1 MSTGATTP
9 TPAPTP
15 APATQSPV
23 DPLAACLAHV
33 TRLLGNPMS
42 AEALV
47 TGLPLDAAGLSPSL
61 FARAAERAGLVT
73 RPIEAGLERFPKL
86 ALPAVLLLKDR
97 SACVLVARGESEAK
111 VITAE
116 GLEKTVPVVE
126 LARQYE
132 GKAIAVSRAVRFEAG
147 TGSERILATHH
158 WFWGTLARAWPLY
171 GEVAAASVLVNVFTV
186 LSPIFFMNVYD
197 RVLPNK
203 AVETFWVLALGM
215 AVVYLFDFGLKLL
228 RGWFIDVAGRRA
240 DMALS
245 SALFEQVMARR
256 LDAGQESVGT
266 LANNVREFE
275 SLREFFTSATMTA
288 LIDLPFVLL
297 FIAVIAMIGGWPMA
311 AVPLIAIPIVAAM
324 GVALQV
330 PLRDRIRRVFKAT
343 EAKHAI
349 LIETLGSIEA
359 VKALG
364 AAAQMQRK
372 WEEVVDYVATESL
385 GTRFLSSLAVN
396 FSLWVQAMVGLA
408 TLAVGVYLVGE
419 NQLTMGA
426 LIACTIIAGRALAPL
441 STVASLL
448 TRYHQSM
455 SALAALNKIMEA
467 PRERPRDRS
476 FVHRPVLGGEIRF
489 QDVTFKYPG
498 GELDA
503 LTGVSFA
510 IKEGDRVGVIGKIG
524 SGKTTLAKL
533 LVALYQPQGGS
544 ILVDGIDIRA
554 IDPVDLR
561 RSVGYLP
568 QNIALFAGSVR
579 DNLLV
584 GAPGAND
591 AAILRAA
598 SIAGLIDIVNRH
610 PKGFDLPVGERGESL
625 SGGQR
630 QTVALARAL
639 LTDPPILVL
648 DEPTHAMDHS
658 AEERFK
664 TQLQSELAGK
674 TVIIVT
680 HRESLLSVINTLVV
694 MDGGKVVAAGPKEL
708 VLRAIAEGKVRT
720 AR

>member
-1 MSTGATTP
+1 MSAGTATP
-9 TPAPTP
+9 T
-15 APATQSPV
+15 TQSLN
-23 DPLAACLAHV
+23 DPLAACLAQV
-33 TRLLGNPMS
+33 ARLLGHPMS
-42 AEALV
+42 AQALV
-47 TGLPLDAAGLSPSL
+47 TGLPIDAAGLTPAL
-61 FARAAERAGLVT
+61 FARAAERAGLSA
-73 RPIEAGLERFPKL
+73 RSIAIALERFPKL
-86 ALPAVLLLKDR
+86 SLPAVLLLKDR
-97 SACVLVARGESEAK
+97 NACVLVARGESVATI
-111 VITAE
+111 VTAE
-116 GLEKTVPVVE
+116 GIDKNLPTAE
-126 LARQYE
+126 LAKDYE
-132 GKAIAVSRAVRFEAG
+132 GTAIAVSRAVRFEAG

-171 GEVAAASVLVNVFTV
+171 GEVAGASVLVNVFTV

-197 RVLPNK
+197 RVVPNK
-203 AVETFWVLALGM
+203 AFETFWVLALGM
-215 AVVYLFDFGLKLL
+215 AVMYLFDFGLKLL

-256 LDAGQESVGT
+256 LDAGQESVGM

-275 SLREFFTSATMTA
+275 SLREFFTSATMTT

-297 FIAVIAMIGGWPMA
+297 FIAVIAMVGGWPMA
-311 AVPLIAIPIVAAM
+311 AVPLVAIPIVVAM

-330 PLRDRIRRVFKAT
+330 PLRDRIRRVFRAS

-349 LIETLGSIEA
+349 LIETLGAIEA

-364 AAAQMQRK
+364 AASQMQRK
-372 WEEVVDYVATESL
+372 WEEVVDYVAKESL

-396 FSLWVQAMVGLA
+396 FSAWVQMMVGVGA
-408 TLAVGVYLVGE
+408 LAVGVYLVGE
-419 NQLTMGA
+419 NHLTTGG

-455 SALAALNKIMEA
+455 SALTALNKIMDA

-476 FVHRPVLGGEIRF
+476 FVHRPALGGDIRF

-498 GELDA
+498 SELDA
-503 LTGVSFA
+503 LAGVNFA
-510 IKEGDRVGVIGKIG
+510 IKEGERVGIIGRIG

-533 LVALYQPQGGS
+533 LVALYQPQRGS
-544 ILVDGIDIRA
+544 ILVDGTDIRA

-561 RSVGYLP
+561 RAVGYLP

-584 GAPGAND
+584 GAPGAGD

-610 PKGFDLPVGERGESL
+610 PKGFDMPVGERGEAL

-639 LTDPPILVL
+639 ITDPPILVL
-648 DEPTHAMDHS
+648 DEPTHAMDRS
-658 AEERFK
+658 AEERLK
-664 TQLQSELAGK
+664 TQLQTELAGK
-674 TVIIVT
+674 TILIVT
-680 HRESLLSVINTLVV
+680 HRESLLSVVNTLVV
-694 MDGGKVVAAGPKEL
+694 MDAGKVVAAGPKEL
-708 VLRAIAEGKVRT
+708 VLKAIAEGKVRT
-720 AR
+720 AG

>member
-1 MSTGATTP
+1 MASPDTDSP
-9 TPAPTP
+9 RAP
-15 APATQSPV
+15 QH
-23 DPLAACLAHV
+23 DPLAASLAQAA
-33 TRLLGNPMS
+33 RLLGRPIS
-42 AEALV
+42 VQALL
-47 TGLPLDAAGLSPSL
+47 TGLPLEADGLTPAL
-61 FARAAERAGLVT
+61 FVRAADRAGLNGRV
-73 RPIEAGLERFPKL
+73 IAIDLERFPRL
-86 ALPAVLLLKDR
+86 SLPAVLLLR
-97 SACVLVARGESEAK
+97 NRNACVLVARGETEARI
-111 VITAE
+111 VTAD
-116 GLEKTVPVVE
+116 GVEKTVPVAE
-126 LARQYE
+126 LAADYA
-132 GKAIAVSRAVRFEAG
+132 GTAIAVSRAVRYESG
-147 TGSERILATHH
+147 SGSERILATHH

-171 GEVAAASVLVNVFTV
+171 GEVAAASVLVNIFTI

-203 AVETFWVLALGM
+203 AVETFWVLAIGM
-215 AVVYLFDFGLKLL
+215 ALIYLFDLGLKLL

-256 LDAGQESVGT
+256 LDAGGESVGI

-275 SLREFFTSATMTA
+275 SLREFFTSATMTS

-297 FIAVIAMIGGWPMA
+297 FIAAIALVGGWQMA
-311 AVPLIAIPIVAAM
+311 AVPLAAIPIVIAM

-372 WEEVVDYVATESL
+372 WEEVVDYVAKESL
-385 GTRFLSSLAVN
+385 GTRFLSSFAVN
-396 FSLWVQAMVGLA
+396 FSAWVQAMVGVA
-408 TLAVGVYLVGE
+408 TLAVGVYLVAD
-419 NQLTMGA
+419 NQLSTGA

-441 STVASLL
+441 ATVASLL

-455 SALAALNKIMEA
+455 SALAALNRIMDA
-467 PRERPRDRS
+467 PRERPRDQS
-476 FVHRPVLGGEIRF
+476 FVHRPGLGGNIRF
-489 QDVTFKYPG
+489 QNVAFKYPG
-498 GELDA
+498 SELEA
-503 LTGVSFA
+503 LAGVSFA
-510 IKEGDRVGVIGKIG
+510 IREGDRVGIIGRIG

-533 LVALYQPQGGS
+533 LVALYHAQDGS
-544 ILVDGIDIRA
+544 ILVDGTDIRS

-561 RSVGYLP
+561 RAVGYLP

-579 DNLLV
+579 ENLLV
-584 GAPGAND
+584 GAPGADD

-598 SIAGLIDIVNRH
+598 SLAGLTEIVNRH
-610 PKGFDLPVGERGESL
+610 PKGFDMPVGERGEAL

-639 LTDPPILVL
+639 ITDPPILVL

-658 AEERFK
+658 AEERLK
-664 TQLQSELAGK
+664 AQMQTELTGK
-674 TVIIVT
+674 TIIIVT
-680 HRESLLSVINTLVV
+680 HRESLLSVINTLIV
-694 MDGGKVVAAGPKEL
+694 MDNGRVVAAGPKDQ
-708 VLRAIAEGKVRT
+708 VLKAIAEGKVRT
-720 AR
+720 SR

>member
-1 MSTGATTP
+1 MSAGA
-9 TPAPTP
+9 A
-15 APATQSPV
+15 ATAAESLT
-23 DPLAACLAHV
+23 DPLAACLAQAA
-33 TRLLGNPMS
+33 RLLGQPMS
-42 AEALV
+42 AEALI
-47 TGLPLDAAGLSPSL
+47 TGLPVDAAGLTPAL
-61 FARAAERAGLVT
+61 FARAAKRAGLSA
-73 RPIEAGLERFPKL
+73 RSIEIDLARFPKL
-86 ALPAVLLLKDR
+86 SLPAVLLLKQR
-97 SACVLVARGESEAK
+97 NACVLVARGEGEATI
-111 VITAE
+111 VTAE
-116 GLEKTVPVVE
+116 GLEKTLPIAE
-126 LARQYE
+126 LAQDYE
-132 GKAIAVSRAVRFEAG
+132 GTAIAVSRAVRFEAG

-171 GEVAAASVLVNVFTV
+171 GEVAGASVLVNIFTV

-197 RVLPNK
+197 RVVPNK
-203 AVETFWVLALGM
+203 AFETFWVLALGM
-215 AVVYLFDFGLKLL
+215 ATMYLFDFGLKLL

-256 LDAGQESVGT
+256 LDAGHEPVGM

-275 SLREFFTSATMTA
+275 SLREFFTSATMTS

-297 FIAVIAMIGGWPMA
+297 FISVIALVGGWSMA
-311 AVPLIAIPIVAAM
+311 AVPLIAIPIVLAM
-324 GVALQV
+324 GLALQV
-330 PLRDRIRRVFKAT
+330 PLRDRIRRVFRAT

-364 AAAQMQRK
+364 ASSQMQRK
-372 WEEVVDYVATESL
+372 WEDVVDYVARESL

-396 FSLWVQAMVGLA
+396 FSAWVQMMVGVG

-419 NQLTMGA
+419 NHLTTGG

-441 STVASLL
+441 ATVASLL

-455 SALAALNKIMEA
+455 SALAALNKIMDA
-467 PRERPRDRS
+467 PRERPHDRS
-476 FVHRPVLGGEIRF
+476 FVHRPALGGDIRF
-489 QDVTFKYPG
+489 QDVAFRYPG
-498 GELDA
+498 SELDA
-503 LTGVSFA
+503 LAGVSFA
-510 IKEGDRVGVIGKIG
+510 IKEGDRVGIIGRIG

-561 RSVGYLP
+561 RAVGYLP
-568 QNIALFAGSVR
+568 QNISLFAGSVR

-584 GAPGAND
+584 GAPGADD

-610 PKGFDLPVGERGESL
+610 PKGFDMPVGERGEAL

-639 LTDPPILVL
+639 ITDPPILVL
-648 DEPTHAMDHS
+648 DEPTHAMDHT
-658 AEERFK
+658 AEERLK
-664 TQLQSELAGK
+664 TQMQNELAGK
-674 TVIIVT
+674 TIIIVT
-680 HRESLLSVINTLVV
+680 HRESLLSVVNTLVV
-694 MDGGKVVAAGPKEL
+694 MDSGKVVAVGPKEL
-708 VLRAIAEGKVRT
+708 VLKALAEGKVRT

>member
-1 MSTGATTP
+1 MSAATS
-9 TPAPTP
+9 
-15 APATQSPV
+15 APAAEALT
-23 DPLAACLAHV
+23 DPLAACLAQV
-33 TRLLGNPMS
+33 ARLLGQPMS
-42 AEALV
+42 AQALV
-47 TGLPLDAAGLSPSL
+47 TGLPVDAAGLTPAL
-61 FARAAERAGLVT
+61 FARAAERAGLSA
-73 RPIEAGLERFPKL
+73 RSIEIDLERFPKL
-86 ALPAVLLLKDR
+86 SLPAVLLLKQR
-97 SACVLVARGESEAK
+97 NACVLVARSEGEAQI
-111 VITAE
+111 VTAE
-116 GLEKTVPVVE
+116 GLEKTLPLAQ
-126 LARQYE
+126 LARDYE

-171 GEVAAASVLVNVFTV
+171 GEVAGASVLVNIFTV
-186 LSPIFFMNVYD
+186 LSPLFFMNVYD
-197 RVLPNK
+197 RVVPNK
-203 AVETFWVLALGM
+203 AFETFWVLALGM
-215 AVVYLFDFGLKLL
+215 AVMYLFDFGLKLL

-256 LDAGQESVGT
+256 LDAGQESVGM

-275 SLREFFTSATMTA
+275 SLREFFTSATMTS

-297 FIAVIAMIGGWPMA
+297 FIGVIAMVGGWSMA
-311 AVPLIAIPIVAAM
+311 AVPLVAIPIVLAM

-330 PLRDRIRRVFKAT
+330 PLRDRIRRVFRAT

-349 LIETLGSIEA
+349 LIETLGAIEA

-364 AAAQMQRK
+364 ASSQMQRK
-372 WEEVVDYVATESL
+372 WEEVVDYVARESL

-396 FSLWVQAMVGLA
+396 FSAWVQMMVGVG

-419 NQLTMGA
+419 NQLTTGG

-441 STVASLL
+441 ATVASLL

-455 SALAALNKIMEA
+455 SALAALNKIMDA
-467 PRERPRDRS
+467 PRERPRNRS
-476 FVHRPVLGGEIRF
+476 FVHRPALGGDIRF
-489 QDVTFKYPG
+489 QDVAFKYPG
-498 GELDA
+498 SELDA
-503 LTGVSFA
+503 LAGVSFA
-510 IKEGDRVGVIGKIG
+510 IKEGDRVGIIGRIG

-544 ILVDGIDIRA
+544 ILVDGTDIRA

-561 RSVGYLP
+561 RAVGYLP

-584 GAPGAND
+584 GAPGADD

-610 PKGFDLPVGERGESL
+610 PKGFDMPVGERGEAL

-639 LTDPPILVL
+639 ITDPPILVL

-658 AEERFK
+658 AEERLK
-664 TQLQSELAGK
+664 TQMQNELAGK
-674 TVIIVT
+674 TILIIT

-694 MDGGKVVAAGPKEL
+694 MDSGRVVAVGPKDL
-708 VLRAIAEGKVRT
+708 VLKAIAEGKVRT

>member
-1 MSTGATTP
+1 MSSS
-9 TPAPTP
+9 APSSI
-15 APATQSPV
+15 AHSQA
-23 DPLAACLAHV
+23 DPLAECLAHV
-33 TRLLGNPMS
+33 SRLLGNPMS
-42 AEALV
+42 VEALL
-47 TGLPLDAAGLSPSL
+47 TGLPVEVIGLSPAL
-61 FARAAERAGLVT
+61 FARAAERAGLMT
-73 RPIEAGLERFPKL
+73 RTVESGLAQFPKL
-86 ALPAVLLLKDR
+86 ALPAVLLLKGR
-97 SACVLVARGESEAK
+97 NACVLVAHGQDTADI
-111 VITAE
+111 VTAE
-116 GLEKTVPVVE
+116 GLEKTISVAE
-126 LARQYE
+126 LTREYE
-132 GKAIAVSRAVRFEAG
+132 GKAIAVTKAVRFQADTG
-147 TGSERILATHH
+147 TERILATHH

-171 GEVAAASVLVNVFTV
+171 GEVAAASVLVNIFAI

-215 AVVYLFDFGLKLL
+215 SIVYLFDFGLKLL

-297 FIAVIAMIGGWPMA
+297 FIAAIAMVGGWPMTV
-311 AVPLIAIPIVAAM
+311 VPLIAIPIVVAM
-324 GVALQV
+324 GIALQV

-343 EAKHAI
+343 EAKHAM

-364 AAAQMQRK
+364 AAAQIQRK
-372 WEEVVDYVATESL
+372 WEEVVDYVALESL
-385 GTRFLSSLAVN
+385 GTRFLSSFAVN
-396 FSLWVQAMVGLA
+396 FSMWVQGMVGLA

-455 SALAALNKIMEA
+455 SALAALNRIMDSA
-467 PRERPRDRS
+467 RERPRERS
-476 FVHRPVLGGEIRF
+476 FVHRPKLGGNIRF
-489 QDVTFKYPG
+489 QDVSFKYPG
-498 GELDA
+498 AELAA
-503 LTGVSFA
+503 LTGATFS
-510 IKEGDRVGVIGKIG
+510 IKEGDRVGIIGKIG

-533 LVALYQPQGGS
+533 LLALYQAEAGS

-568 QNIALFAGSVR
+568 QNIVLFAGSVR

-584 GAPGAND
+584 GAPGVSD
-591 AAILRAA
+591 AAIVRAA
-598 SIAGLIDIVNRH
+598 SIAGLTEMVNRH
-610 PKGFDLPVGERGESL
+610 PKGFDMPVGERGEAL

-639 LTDPPILVL
+639 VTDPPILVL

-664 TQLQSELAGK
+664 AQLESELAGR

-680 HRESLLSVINTLVV
+680 HRESLLSIINTLVV

-708 VLRAIAEGKVRT
+708 VLRALAEGKVRT
-720 AR
+720 AK

>member
-1 MSTGATTP
+1 MNAS
-9 TPAPTP
+9 TP
-15 APATQSPV
+15 APAAEIIT
-23 DPLAACLAHV
+23 DPLAACLAQL
-33 TRLLGNPMS
+33 TRLLGQPMS
-42 AEALV
+42 AQALL
-47 TGLPLDAAGLSPSL
+47 TGLPVDAVGLSPAL
-61 FARAAERAGLVT
+61 FARAAERAGFSA
-73 RPIEAGLERFPKL
+73 RSIAIELERFPKL
-86 ALPAVLLLKDR
+86 SLPAVLLLKER
-97 SACVLVARGESEAK
+97 NACVLVARGEGTAQI
-111 VITAE
+111 VTAE
-116 GLEKTVPVVE
+116 GIEKDVPLAE
-126 LARQYE
+126 LARDYQ
-132 GKAIAVSRAVRFEAG
+132 GTAIAVSRAVRFEAG

-171 GEVAAASVLVNVFTV
+171 GEVAGASVLVNIFTV
-186 LSPIFFMNVYD
+186 LSPLFFMNVYD

-203 AVETFWVLALGM
+203 AFETFWVLAVGM
-215 AVVYLFDFGLKLL
+215 AVMYLFDFGLKLL

-256 LDAGQESVGT
+256 LDAGSESVGM

-275 SLREFFTSATMTA
+275 SLREFFTSATMTS

-297 FIAVIAMIGGWPMA
+297 FIGVIALVGGWAMA
-311 AVPLIAIPIVAAM
+311 AVPLVAIPVVLAM
-324 GVALQV
+324 GVSLQV
-330 PLRDRIRRVFKAT
+330 PLRDRIRRVFRAS

-364 AAAQMQRK
+364 ASSQMQRK
-372 WEEVVDYVATESL
+372 WEEVVDYVAKESL

-396 FSLWVQAMVGLA
+396 FSMWVQMMVGVA

-419 NQLTMGA
+419 NQLTTGG

-455 SALAALNKIMEA
+455 SALSALNKIMDA

-476 FVHRPVLGGEIRF
+476 FVHRPALGGDIRF
-489 QDVTFKYPG
+489 QDVSFKYPG

-503 LTGVSFA
+503 LAGVSFA
-510 IKEGDRVGVIGKIG
+510 IKEGDRVGIIGRIG

-533 LVALYQPQGGS
+533 LIALYQPQSGS
-544 ILVDGIDIRA
+544 ILVDGTDIRA

-561 RSVGYLP
+561 RAVGYLP

-584 GAPGAND
+584 GAPGADD

-610 PKGFDLPVGERGESL
+610 PRGFDMPVGERGEAL

-639 LTDPPILVL
+639 ITDPPILVL

-658 AEERFK
+658 AEERLK
-664 TQLQSELAGK
+664 TQMQNELAGK
-674 TVIIVT
+674 TIIVVT

-694 MDGGKVVAAGPKEL
+694 MDGGKVVAVGPKDL
-708 VLRAIAEGKVRT
+708 VLKAIAEGKVRM

>member
-1 MSTGATTP
+1 MSAGTATP
-9 TPAPTP
+9 T
-15 APATQSPV
+15 TQSLN
-23 DPLAACLAHV
+23 DPLAACLAQV
-33 TRLLGNPMS
+33 ARLLGHPMS
-42 AEALV
+42 AQALV
-47 TGLPLDAAGLSPSL
+47 TGLPIDAAGLTPAL
-61 FARAAERAGLVT
+61 FARAAERAGLSA
-73 RPIEAGLERFPKL
+73 RSIAIALERFPKL
-86 ALPAVLLLKDR
+86 SLPAVLLLKDR
-97 SACVLVARGESEAK
+97 NACVLVARGESIATI
-111 VITAE
+111 VTAE
-116 GLEKTVPVVE
+116 GIDKTLPTAE
-126 LARQYE
+126 LAKDYE
-132 GKAIAVSRAVRFEAG
+132 GTAIAVSRAVRFEAG

-171 GEVAAASVLVNVFTV
+171 GEVAAASVLVNIFTV

-197 RVLPNK
+197 RVVPNQ
-203 AVETFWVLALGM
+203 AFETFWVLALGM
-215 AVVYLFDFGLKLL
+215 AAMYLFDFGLKLL

-256 LDAGQESVGT
+256 LDAGHESVGM

-275 SLREFFTSATMTA
+275 SLREFFTSATMTT

-297 FIAVIAMIGGWPMA
+297 FIAVIAMVGGWSMA
-311 AVPLIAIPIVAAM
+311 AVPLVAIPIVVAM

-330 PLRDRIRRVFKAT
+330 PLRDRIRRVFRAS

-349 LIETLGSIEA
+349 LIETLGAIEA

-364 AAAQMQRK
+364 AASQMQRK
-372 WEEVVDYVATESL
+372 WEEVVDYVAKESL

-396 FSLWVQAMVGLA
+396 FSVWVQAMVGVA
-408 TLAVGVYLVGE
+408 ALAVGVYLVGE
-419 NQLTMGA
+419 NHLTTGG

-455 SALAALNKIMEA
+455 SALAALNQIMDA

-476 FVHRPVLGGEIRF
+476 FVHRPALGGDIRF
-489 QDVTFKYPG
+489 QDVAFKYPG
-498 GELDA
+498 SELEA
-503 LTGVSFA
+503 LAGVSFA
-510 IKEGDRVGVIGKIG
+510 IKEGDRVGIIGRIG

-533 LVALYQPQGGS
+533 LVALYQPQAGS
-544 ILVDGIDIRA
+544 ILVDGTDIRA

-561 RSVGYLP
+561 RAVGYLP

-584 GAPGAND
+584 GSPGADD

-610 PKGFDLPVGERGESL
+610 PKGFDMPVGERGEAL

-639 LTDPPILVL
+639 ITDPPILVL
-648 DEPTHAMDHS
+648 DEPTHAMDRS
-658 AEERFK
+658 AEERLK
-664 TQLQSELAGK
+664 TQLQTELSGK
-674 TVIIVT
+674 TILIVT
-680 HRESLLSVINTLVV
+680 HRESLLSVVNTLVV
-694 MDGGKVVAAGPKEL
+694 MDAGKVVAAGPKEL
-708 VLRAIAEGKVRT
+708 VLKAIAEGKVRM

>member
-1 MSTGATTP
+1 MSA
-9 TPAPTP
+9 ATP
-15 APATQSPV
+15 APAAEALT
-23 DPLAACLAHV
+23 DPLAACLAQV
-33 TRLLGNPMS
+33 ARLLGQPMS
-42 AEALV
+42 AQALV
-47 TGLPLDAAGLSPSL
+47 TGLPVDAAGLTPAL
-61 FARAAERAGLVT
+61 FARAAERAGLSA
-73 RPIEAGLERFPKL
+73 RSIEIDLERFPKL
-86 ALPAVLLLKDR
+86 SLPAVLLLKQR
-97 SACVLVARGESEAK
+97 NACVLVARSEGEAQI
-111 VITAE
+111 VTAE
-116 GLEKTVPVVE
+116 GLEKTLPLAQ
-126 LARQYE
+126 LARDYE

-171 GEVAAASVLVNVFTV
+171 GEVAGASVLVNIFTV
-186 LSPIFFMNVYD
+186 LSPLFFMNVYD
-197 RVLPNK
+197 RVVPNK
-203 AVETFWVLALGM
+203 AFETFWVLALGM
-215 AVVYLFDFGLKLL
+215 AVMYLFDFGLKLL

-256 LDAGQESVGT
+256 LDAGQESVGM

-275 SLREFFTSATMTA
+275 SLREFFTSATMTS

-297 FIAVIAMIGGWPMA
+297 FIGVIAMVGGWSMA
-311 AVPLIAIPIVAAM
+311 AVPLVAIPIVLAM

-330 PLRDRIRRVFKAT
+330 PLRDRIRRVFRAT

-349 LIETLGSIEA
+349 LIETLGAIEA

-364 AAAQMQRK
+364 ASSQMQRK
-372 WEEVVDYVATESL
+372 WEEVVDYVARESL

-396 FSLWVQAMVGLA
+396 FSAWVQMMVGVG

-419 NQLTMGA
+419 NQLTTGG

-441 STVASLL
+441 ATVASLL

-455 SALAALNKIMEA
+455 SALAALNKIMDA
-467 PRERPRDRS
+467 PRERPRNRS
-476 FVHRPVLGGEIRF
+476 FVHRPALGGDIRF
-489 QDVTFKYPG
+489 QDVAFKYPG
-498 GELDA
+498 SELDA
-503 LTGVSFA
+503 LAGVSFA
-510 IKEGDRVGVIGKIG
+510 IKEGDRVGIIGRIG

-544 ILVDGIDIRA
+544 ILVDGTDIRA

-561 RSVGYLP
+561 RAVGYLP

-584 GAPGAND
+584 GAPGADD

-610 PKGFDLPVGERGESL
+610 PKGFDMPVGERGEAL

-639 LTDPPILVL
+639 ITDPPILVL

-658 AEERFK
+658 AEERLK
-664 TQLQSELAGK
+664 TQMQNELAGK
-674 TVIIVT
+674 TILIIT

-694 MDGGKVVAAGPKEL
+694 MDSGRVVAVGPKDL
-708 VLRAIAEGKVRT
+708 VLKAIAEGKVRT

>member
-1 MSTGATTP
+1 MSA
-9 TPAPTP
+9 ATP
-15 APATQSPV
+15 APAAEALS
-23 DPLAACLAHV
+23 DPLAACLAQV
-33 TRLLGNPMS
+33 TRLLGHPMS
-42 AEALV
+42 AQALV
-47 TGLPLDAAGLSPSL
+47 TGLPVDAAGLSPAL
-61 FARAAERAGLVT
+61 FVRAAERAGFSA
-73 RPIEAGLERFPKL
+73 RNIEIGLDRFPKL
-86 ALPAVLLLKDR
+86 SLPAVLLLKER
-97 SACVLVARGESEAK
+97 NACVLLARGETD
-111 VITAE
+111 VRIVTAE
-116 GLEKTVPVVE
+116 GIEKALPLAELE
-126 LARQYE
+126 RDYE
-132 GKAIAVSRAVRFEAG
+132 GTAIAVSRAVRFEAG

-171 GEVAAASVLVNVFTV
+171 GEVAAASVLVNIFTV

-197 RVLPNK
+197 RVVPNK
-203 AVETFWVLALGM
+203 AFETFWVLAIGM
-215 AVVYLFDFGLKLL
+215 VMMYLFDFGLKLL

-256 LDAGQESVGT
+256 LDAGQESVGM

-275 SLREFFTSATMTA
+275 SLREFFTSATMTT

-297 FIAVIAMIGGWPMA
+297 FIGVIAMVGGWAMA
-311 AVPLIAIPIVAAM
+311 AVPLLAIPIVVAM

-330 PLRDRIRRVFKAT
+330 PLRDRIRRVFRAT

-364 AAAQMQRK
+364 ASSQMQRK
-372 WEEVVDYVATESL
+372 WEEVVDYVARESL

-396 FSLWVQAMVGLA
+396 FSAWVQMMVGVA
-408 TLAVGVYLVGE
+408 TLAVGVYLVGD
-419 NQLTMGA
+419 NQLTTGG

-441 STVASLL
+441 STVAALL

-455 SALAALNKIMEA
+455 SALAALNKIMDA
-467 PRERPRDRS
+467 PRERPRERS
-476 FVHRPVLGGEIRF
+476 FVHRPALGGDIRF
-489 QDVTFKYPG
+489 QDVVFKYPG
-498 GELDA
+498 SELDA
-503 LTGVSFA
+503 LAGVSFA
-510 IKEGDRVGVIGKIG
+510 IKEGDRVGIIGRIG

-533 LVALYQPQGGS
+533 LVALYQPQAGS
-544 ILVDGIDIRA
+544 ILVDGTDIRA

-561 RSVGYLP
+561 RAVGYLP

-579 DNLLV
+579 DNLLI
-584 GAPGAND
+584 GAPGADD

-610 PKGFDLPVGERGESL
+610 PKGFDMPVGERGEAL

-639 LTDPPILVL
+639 ITDPPILVL

-658 AEERFK
+658 AEERLK
-664 TQLQSELAGK
+664 TQMQSELAGK
-674 TVIIVT
+674 TILIVT

-694 MDGGKVVAAGPKEL
+694 MDRGKVVAVGPKDL
-708 VLRAIAEGKVRT
+708 VLKAMAEGKVRT
-720 AR
+720 AG

>member
-1 MSTGATTP
+1 MIAEPSAAATESLTD
-9 TPAPTP
+9 
-15 APATQSPV
+15 S
-23 DPLAACLAHV
+23 LAACLAQV
-33 TRLLGNPMS
+33 ARLLGQPMS
-42 AEALV
+42 AQALV
-47 TGLPLDAAGLSPSL
+47 TGLPVDAAGLTPAL
-61 FARAAERAGLVT
+61 FARAAERAGLNAHTIVM
-73 RPIEAGLERFPKL
+73 ALDRFPKL
-86 ALPAVLLLKDR
+86 SLPAVLLLKER
-97 SACVLVARGESEAK
+97 NACVLVARGESEAK
-111 VITAE
+111 IVTAE
-116 GLEKTVPVVE
+116 GMEKTVPMAE
-126 LARQYE
+126 LARDYV
-132 GKAIAVSRAVRFEAG
+132 GTAIAVSRAVRFEAG
-147 TGSERILATHH
+147 TGSERILASHH

-171 GEVAAASVLVNVFTV
+171 GEVAGASVLVNIFTV

-197 RVLPNK
+197 RVVPNK
-203 AVETFWVLALGM
+203 AFETFWVLALGM
-215 AVVYLFDFGLKLL
+215 VIMYLFDFGLKLL

-256 LDAGQESVGT
+256 LDAGHESVGM

-275 SLREFFTSATMTA
+275 SLREFFTSATMTT

-297 FIAVIAMIGGWPMA
+297 FIAVIALVGGWAMA
-311 AVPLIAIPIVAAM
+311 AVPLLAIPIVLAM
-324 GVALQV
+324 GIALQV
-330 PLRDRIRRVFKAT
+330 PLRDRIRRVFRAT

-359 VKALG
+359 VKSLG
-364 AAAQMQRK
+364 AASQMQRK
-372 WEEVVDYVATESL
+372 WEEVVDYVARESL

-396 FSLWVQAMVGLA
+396 FSAWVQMMVGVA

-419 NQLTMGA
+419 NHLTTGG

-455 SALAALNKIMEA
+455 SALAALNKIMDA
-467 PRERPRDRS
+467 PRERPRERS
-476 FVHRPVLGGEIRF
+476 FVHRPALGGDIRF
-489 QDVTFKYPG
+489 QDVAFRYPG
-498 GELDA
+498 SELDA
-503 LTGVSFA
+503 LAGVSFA
-510 IKEGDRVGVIGKIG
+510 IKEGDRVGIIGRIG

-533 LVALYQPQGGS
+533 LVALYQPQAGS
-544 ILVDGIDIRA
+544 ILVDGTDIRA

-561 RSVGYLP
+561 GAVGYLP

-584 GAPGAND
+584 GAPGADD

-610 PKGFDLPVGERGESL
+610 PKGFDMPVGERGEAL

-639 LTDPPILVL
+639 ITDPPILVL

-658 AEERFK
+658 SEERLK
-664 TQLQSELAGK
+664 AQMQSELAGK
-674 TVIIVT
+674 TIVIVT
-680 HRESLLSVINTLVV
+680 HRESLLSVVNTLVV
-694 MDGGKVVAAGPKEL
+694 MDSGKVVAVGPKDL
-708 VLRAIAEGKVRT
+708 VLKAIAEGKVRT

>member
-1 MSTGATTP
+1 MNTD
-9 TPAPTP
+9 TP
-15 APATQSPV
+15 APAAESLA
-23 DPLAACLAHV
+23 DPLAACLAQV
-33 TRLLGNPMS
+33 SRLLGVPMS
-42 AEALV
+42 AQALIA
-47 TGLPLDAAGLSPSL
+47 GLPVAASGLTPAL
-61 FARAAERAGLVT
+61 FARAAERAGLSA
-73 RPIEAGLERFPKL
+73 RSIEIELARFPKL
-86 ALPAVLLLKDR
+86 SLPAVLLLKER
-97 SACVLVARGESEAK
+97 NACVLVARGETIATI
-111 VITAE
+111 VTAE
-116 GLEKTVPVVE
+116 GMEKTVVLAE
-126 LARQYE
+126 LARDYE
-132 GKAIAVSRAVRFEAG
+132 GTAIAVSRAVRFEAG
-147 TGSERILATHH
+147 TGSERILASHH

-171 GEVAAASVLVNVFTV
+171 GEVAAASVLVNIFTV
-186 LSPIFFMNVYD
+186 LSPLFFMNVYD
-197 RVLPNK
+197 RVVPNR
-203 AVETFWVLALGM
+203 AFETFWVLALGM
-215 AVVYLFDFGLKLL
+215 AVMYLFDFGLKLL

-256 LDAGQESVGT
+256 LDAGHESVGI

-275 SLREFFTSATMTA
+275 SLREFFTSATMTT

-297 FIAVIAMIGGWPMA
+297 FIVVIAMVGGWAMA
-311 AVPLIAIPIVAAM
+311 AVPLLAIPVVVAM

-330 PLRDRIRRVFKAT
+330 PLRDRIRRVFRAS

-364 AAAQMQRK
+364 ASSQMQRK
-372 WEEVVDYVATESL
+372 WEEVVDYVAKESL

-396 FSLWVQAMVGLA
+396 FSAWVQAMVGVGA
-408 TLAVGVYLVGE
+408 LAVGVYLVGE
-419 NQLTMGA
+419 NHLTTGG

-441 STVASLL
+441 STIASLL

-455 SALAALNKIMEA
+455 SALAALNKIMDA

-476 FVHRPVLGGEIRF
+476 FVHRPTLGGDIRF
-489 QDVTFKYPG
+489 QDVAFKYPG
-498 GELDA
+498 SELDA
-503 LTGVSFA
+503 LAGVSFA
-510 IKEGDRVGVIGKIG
+510 IKEGDRVGIIGRIG

-544 ILVDGIDIRA
+544 ILVDGTDIRA
-554 IDPVDLR
+554 IDPSDLR
-561 RSVGYLP
+561 RAVGYLP

-584 GAPGAND
+584 GAPGADD

-610 PKGFDLPVGERGESL
+610 PKGFDMPVGERGEAL

-639 LTDPPILVL
+639 ITDPPILVF

-658 AEERFK
+658 SEERLK
-664 TQLQSELAGK
+664 LQMQTELAGK
-674 TVIIVT
+674 TIIIVT

-694 MDGGKVVAAGPKEL
+694 MDAGRVVAVGPKDL
-708 VLRAIAEGKVRT
+708 VLKAIAEGKVRM

>member
-1 MSTGATTP
+1 MSAATS
-9 TPAPTP
+9 
-15 APATQSPV
+15 APAAEALT
-23 DPLAACLAHV
+23 DPLAACLAQV
-33 TRLLGNPMS
+33 ARLLGQPMS
-42 AEALV
+42 AQALV
-47 TGLPLDAAGLSPSL
+47 TGLPVDAAGLTPAL
-61 FARAAERAGLVT
+61 FARAAERAGLSA
-73 RPIEAGLERFPKL
+73 RSIEIDLERFPKL
-86 ALPAVLLLKDR
+86 SLPAVLLLKQR
-97 SACVLVARGESEAK
+97 NACVLVARGEGEAQI
-111 VITAE
+111 VTAE
-116 GLEKTVPVVE
+116 GLEKTLPLAE
-126 LARQYE
+126 LARDYE

-171 GEVAAASVLVNVFTV
+171 GEVAGASVLVNIFTV
-186 LSPIFFMNVYD
+186 LSPLFFMNVYD
-197 RVLPNK
+197 RVVPNK
-203 AVETFWVLALGM
+203 AFETFWVLALGM
-215 AVVYLFDFGLKLL
+215 AVMYLFDFGLKLL

-256 LDAGQESVGT
+256 LDAGQESVGM

-275 SLREFFTSATMTA
+275 SLREFFTSATMTS

-297 FIAVIAMIGGWPMA
+297 FIGVIAMVGGWSMA
-311 AVPLIAIPIVAAM
+311 AVPLVAIPIVLAM

-330 PLRDRIRRVFKAT
+330 PLRDRIRRVFRAT

-349 LIETLGSIEA
+349 LIETLGAIEA

-364 AAAQMQRK
+364 ASSQMQRK
-372 WEEVVDYVATESL
+372 WEEVVDYVARESL

-396 FSLWVQAMVGLA
+396 FSAWVQMMVGVG

-419 NQLTMGA
+419 NQLTTGG

-441 STVASLL
+441 ATVASLL

-455 SALAALNKIMEA
+455 SALAALNKIMDA

-476 FVHRPVLGGEIRF
+476 FVHRPALGGDIRF

-498 GELDA
+498 SEIDA

-510 IKEGDRVGVIGKIG
+510 IKEGDRVGIIGRIG

-544 ILVDGIDIRA
+544 ILVDGTDIRA

-561 RSVGYLP
+561 RAVGYLS

-584 GAPGAND
+584 GAPGADD

-610 PKGFDLPVGERGESL
+610 PKGFDMPVGERGEAL

-639 LTDPPILVL
+639 ITDPPILVL

-658 AEERFK
+658 AEERLK
-664 TQLQSELAGK
+664 TQMQNELAGK
-674 TVIIVT
+674 TILIIT

-694 MDGGKVVAAGPKEL
+694 MDSGRVVAVGPKDL
-708 VLRAIAEGKVRT
+708 VLKAIAEGKVRT

>member
-1 MSTGATTP
+1 MTSA
-9 TPAPTP
+9 TPALAAESPTD
-15 APATQSPV
+15 S
-23 DPLAACLAHV
+23 LAACLAQAA
-33 TRLLGNPMS
+33 RLLGQPMS
-42 AEALV
+42 AQSLV
-47 TGLPLDAAGLSPSL
+47 AGLPLDASGLTPAL
-61 FARAAERAGLVT
+61 FARAAERAGLTT
-73 RPIEAGLERFPKL
+73 RVVEIALARFPKL
-86 ALPAVLLLKDR
+86 SLPAVLLLKER
-97 SACVLVARGESEAK
+97 SACVLVARGEGETQI
-111 VITAE
+111 VTAE
-116 GLEKTVPVVE
+116 GIDKTVPIAE
-126 LARQYE
+126 LAKDYT
-132 GKAIAVSRAVRFEAG
+132 GTAIAVGRAVRFEAG

-171 GEVAAASVLVNVFTV
+171 GEVAAASVLVNIFTV
-186 LSPIFFMNVYD
+186 LSPLFFMNVYD
-197 RVLPNK
+197 RVVPNK
-203 AVETFWVLALGM
+203 AFETFWVLALGIM
-215 AVVYLFDFGLKLL
+215 VIYLFDFGLKLL

-256 LDAGQESVGT
+256 LDAGSESVGM

-275 SLREFFTSATMTA
+275 SLREFFTSATMTT

-297 FIAVIAMIGGWPMA
+297 FIGVTATVGGWQMA
-311 AVPLIAIPIVAAM
+311 AVPLVAIPVVLAM

-330 PLRDRIRRVFKAT
+330 PLRDRIRRVFRAS

-349 LIETLGSIEA
+349 LIETLGAIEA

-364 AAAQMQRK
+364 AASQMQRK
-372 WEEVVDYVATESL
+372 WEEVVDYVAKESL
-385 GTRFLSSLAVN
+385 GTRFLSSLAVH
-396 FSLWVQAMVGLA
+396 FSAWVQMMVGVA

-419 NQLTMGA
+419 NHLTTGG

-448 TRYHQSM
+448 TRYYQSM
-455 SALAALNKIMEA
+455 SALAALNKIMDA

-476 FVHRPVLGGEIRF
+476 FVHRPALGGDIRF

-498 GELDA
+498 SELDA
-503 LTGVSFA
+503 LAGVSFA
-510 IKEGDRVGVIGKIG
+510 IKEGDRVGIIGRIG

-544 ILVDGIDIRA
+544 ILVDGTDIRA
-554 IDPVDLR
+554 IDPADLR
-561 RSVGYLP
+561 RAVGYLP

-584 GAPGAND
+584 GAPGADD

-598 SIAGLIDIVNRH
+598 AISGLIDIVNRH
-610 PKGFDLPVGERGESL
+610 PKGFDMAVGERGEAL

-639 LTDPPILVL
+639 ITDPPILVL
-648 DEPTHAMDHS
+648 DEPTHAMDHTS
-658 AEERFK
+658 EERLK
-664 TQLQSELAGK
+664 AQMQTELAGK
-674 TVIIVT
+674 TIIIVT
-680 HRESLLSVINTLVV
+680 HRESLLSVIDTLVV
-694 MDGGKVVAAGPKEL
+694 MDAGKVVAVGPKEL
-708 VLRAIAEGKVRT
+708 VLKAIAEGKVRT

>member
-1 MSTGATTP
+1 MSAATS
-9 TPAPTP
+9 
-15 APATQSPV
+15 APAAEALT
-23 DPLAACLAHV
+23 DPLAACLAQV
-33 TRLLGNPMS
+33 ARLLGQPMS
-42 AEALV
+42 AQALV
-47 TGLPLDAAGLSPSL
+47 TGLPVDAAGLTPAL
-61 FARAAERAGLVT
+61 FARAAERAGLSA
-73 RPIEAGLERFPKL
+73 RSIEIGLERFPTL
-86 ALPAVLLLKDR
+86 SLPAVLLLKQR
-97 SACVLVARGESEAK
+97 NACVLVARSEGEAQI
-111 VITAE
+111 VTAE
-116 GLEKTVPVVE
+116 GLEKTLPLAQ
-126 LARQYE
+126 LARDYE

-171 GEVAAASVLVNVFTV
+171 GEVAGASVLVNIFTV
-186 LSPIFFMNVYD
+186 LSPLFFMNVYD
-197 RVLPNK
+197 RVVPNK
-203 AVETFWVLALGM
+203 AFETFWVLALGM
-215 AVVYLFDFGLKLL
+215 AVMYLFDFGLKLL

-256 LDAGQESVGT
+256 LDAGQESVGM

-275 SLREFFTSATMTA
+275 SLREFFTSATMTS

-297 FIAVIAMIGGWPMA
+297 FIGVIAMVGGWSMA
-311 AVPLIAIPIVAAM
+311 AVPLVAIPIVLAM

-330 PLRDRIRRVFKAT
+330 PLRDRIRRVFRAT

-349 LIETLGSIEA
+349 LIETLGAIEA

-364 AAAQMQRK
+364 ASSQMQRK
-372 WEEVVDYVATESL
+372 WEEVVDYVARESL

-396 FSLWVQAMVGLA
+396 FSAWVQMMVGVG

-419 NQLTMGA
+419 NQLTTGG

-441 STVASLL
+441 ATVASLL

-455 SALAALNKIMEA
+455 SALAALNKIMDA
-467 PRERPRDRS
+467 PRERPRNRS
-476 FVHRPVLGGEIRF
+476 FVHRPALGGDIRF
-489 QDVTFKYPG
+489 QDVAFKYPG
-498 GELDA
+498 SELDA
-503 LTGVSFA
+503 LAGVSFA
-510 IKEGDRVGVIGKIG
+510 IKEGDRVGIIGRIG

-544 ILVDGIDIRA
+544 ILVDGTDIRA

-561 RSVGYLP
+561 RAVGYLP

-584 GAPGAND
+584 GAPGADD

-610 PKGFDLPVGERGESL
+610 PKGFDMPVGERGEAL

-639 LTDPPILVL
+639 ITDPPILVL

-658 AEERFK
+658 AEERLK
-664 TQLQSELAGK
+664 TQMQNELAGK
-674 TVIIVT
+674 TILIIT

-694 MDGGKVVAAGPKEL
+694 MDSGRVVAVGPKDL
-708 VLRAIAEGKVRT
+708 VLKAIAEGKVRT

>member
-1 MSTGATTP
+1 MSTGTP
-9 TPAPTP
+9 GAEALT
-15 APATQSPV
+15 
-23 DPLAACLAHV
+23 DPLAACLAQAA
-33 TRLLGNPMS
+33 RLLGAPMS

-47 TGLPLDAAGLSPSL
+47 TGLPIDTAGLSPAL
-61 FARAAERAGLVT
+61 FARAAERAGLT
-73 RPIEAGLERFPKL
+73 ARTIEISLARFPKL
-86 ALPAVLLLKDR
+86 SLPAVLLLNGR
-97 SACVLVARGESEAK
+97 NACVLVARGETDANI
-111 VITAE
+111 VTAE
-116 GLEKTVPVVE
+116 GLEKTVPIE
-126 LARQYE
+126 QLAKDYT
-132 GKAIAVSRAVRFEAG
+132 GTAIALSRAVRFEAG
-147 TGSERILATHH
+147 TGSERILASHH

-171 GEVAAASVLVNVFTV
+171 GEVAAASVLVNLFTV
-186 LSPIFFMNVYD
+186 LSPLFFMNVYD
-197 RVLPNK
+197 RVVPNK
-203 AVETFWVLALGM
+203 AFETFWVLAAGM
-215 AVVYLFDFGLKLL
+215 ALMYLFDFGLKLL

-256 LDAGQESVGT
+256 LDAGTESVGM

-275 SLREFFTSATMTA
+275 SLREFFTSATMTT

-297 FIAVIAMIGGWPMA
+297 FIAVIALVGGWTMA
-311 AVPLIAIPIVAAM
+311 AVPLVAIPIVLAM

-330 PLRDRIRRVFKAT
+330 PLRDRIRRVFRAS

-349 LIETLGSIEA
+349 LIETLGAIEA

-364 AAAQMQRK
+364 AASQMQRK
-372 WEEVVDYVATESL
+372 WEEVVDYVARESL

-396 FSLWVQAMVGLA
+396 FSAWVQMMVGVG

-419 NQLTMGA
+419 SHLTTGG

-455 SALAALNKIMEA
+455 SALAALNKIMDA

-476 FVHRPVLGGEIRF
+476 FVHRPALGGEIRF
-489 QDVTFKYPG
+489 QDVVFKYPG
-498 GELDA
+498 SELDA

-510 IKEGDRVGVIGKIG
+510 IKQGDRVGIIGRIG

-533 LVALYQPQGGS
+533 LVALYQPQAGS
-544 ILVDGIDIRA
+544 ILVDGTDIRA
-554 IDPVDLR
+554 IDPSDLR
-561 RSVGYLP
+561 RAVGYLP

-584 GAPGAND
+584 GAPGADD

-598 SIAGLIDIVNRH
+598 AISGLMDIVNRH
-610 PKGFDLPVGERGESL
+610 PKGFDLPVGERGEAL

-639 LTDPPILVL
+639 ITNPPILVL
-648 DEPTHAMDHS
+648 DEPTHAMDHT
-658 AEERFK
+658 AEERLK
-664 TQLQSELAGK
+664 TQIQSELAGK
-674 TVIIVT
+674 TILIVT
-680 HRESLLSVINTLVV
+680 HRESLLSVVNTLVV
-694 MDGGKVVAAGPKEL
+694 MDAGKVVAVGPKDL
-708 VLRAIAEGKVRT
+708 VLQAIAEGKVRT

>member
-1 MSTGATTP
+1 MTADP
-9 TPAPTP
+9 T
-15 APATQSPV
+15 APAAESLT
-23 DPLAACLAHV
+23 DPLAACLAQV
-33 TRLLGNPMS
+33 ARLLGQPMS
-42 AEALV
+42 AQALV
-47 TGLPLDAAGLSPSL
+47 TGLPVDAAGLTPAL
-61 FARAAERAGLVT
+61 FARAAERAGLSA
-73 RPIEAGLERFPKL
+73 RSIEIALARFPKL
-86 ALPAVLLLKDR
+86 SLPAVLLLR
-97 SACVLVARGESEAK
+97 ERNACVLVGRGETDAQI
-111 VITAE
+111 VTAE
-116 GLEKTVPVVE
+116 GMEKTVPLAE
-126 LARQYE
+126 LARDYL
-132 GKAIAVSRAVRFEAG
+132 GTAIAVSRVVRFEAG
-147 TGSERILATHH
+147 TGSERILASHH

-171 GEVAAASVLVNVFTV
+171 GEVAAASVLVNIFTV

-197 RVLPNK
+197 RVVPNK
-203 AVETFWVLALGM
+203 AFETFWVLALGISVM
-215 AVVYLFDFGLKLL
+215 YLFDFGLKLL

-256 LDAGQESVGT
+256 LDAGHESVGM

-275 SLREFFTSATMTA
+275 SLREFFTSATMTT
-288 LIDLPFVLL
+288 LIDLPFVVL
-297 FIAVIAMIGGWPMA
+297 FIAVIAMVGGWAMA
-311 AVPLIAIPIVAAM
+311 AVPLVAIPIVLAM

-330 PLRDRIRRVFKAT
+330 PLRDRIRRVFRAS

-349 LIETLGSIEA
+349 LIETLGAIEA

-364 AAAQMQRK
+364 AASQMQRK
-372 WEEVVDYVATESL
+372 WEEVVDYVAKESL
-385 GTRFLSSLAVN
+385 GTRFISSLAVN
-396 FSLWVQAMVGLA
+396 FSAWVQAMVGVA

-419 NQLTMGA
+419 NQLTTGA

-455 SALAALNKIMEA
+455 SALAALNKIMDA

-476 FVHRPVLGGEIRF
+476 FVHRPALGGDIRF
-489 QDVTFKYPG
+489 QDVAFKYPG
-498 GELDA
+498 SELDA
-503 LTGVSFA
+503 LAGVSFA
-510 IKEGDRVGVIGKIG
+510 VKEGDRVGIIGRIG

-533 LVALYQPQGGS
+533 LVALYQPQSGS
-544 ILVDGIDIRA
+544 ILVDGTDIRA

-561 RSVGYLP
+561 RAVGYLP

-584 GAPGAND
+584 GAPGADD

-610 PKGFDLPVGERGESL
+610 PKGFDMPVGERGEAL

-639 LTDPPILVL
+639 ITDPPILVL
-648 DEPTHAMDHS
+648 DEPTHAMDHTS
-658 AEERFK
+658 EERFK
-664 TQLQSELAGK
+664 TRMQTELLGK
-674 TVIIVT
+674 TILIVT

-694 MDGGKVVAAGPKEL
+694 MDRGRVVAVGPKDL
-708 VLRAIAEGKVRT
+708 VLKAIAEGKVRT
-720 AR
+720 AG

>member
-1 MSTGATTP
+1 MTTG
-9 TPAPTP
+9 TP
-15 APATQSPV
+15 APAAESLT
-23 DPLAACLAHV
+23 DPLAACLAQAA
-33 TRLLGNPMS
+33 RLLGQPMS
-42 AEALV
+42 AQALV
-47 TGLPLDAAGLSPSL
+47 TGLPVDAAGLTPAL
-61 FARAAERAGLVT
+61 FARAAERAGLSART
-73 RPIEAGLERFPKL
+73 IEIGLARFPKL
-86 ALPAVLLLKDR
+86 SLPAVLLLKDR
-97 SACVLVARGESEAK
+97 NACVLVARGETDARI
-111 VITAE
+111 VTAE
-116 GLEKTVPVVE
+116 GMEKTVLIAD
-126 LARQYE
+126 LARDYS
-132 GKAIAVSRAVRFEAG
+132 GTAIAVSRVVRFEAG

-171 GEVAAASVLVNVFTV
+171 GEVAAASVLVNIFTV

-197 RVLPNK
+197 RVVPNK
-203 AVETFWVLALGM
+203 AFETFWVLALGM
-215 AVVYLFDFGLKLL
+215 AVMYLFDFGLKLL

-256 LDAGQESVGT
+256 LDAGNESVGM

-275 SLREFFTSATMTA
+275 SLREFFTSATMTT

-297 FIAVIAMIGGWPMA
+297 FIAVIAMVGGWSMA
-311 AVPLIAIPIVAAM
+311 AVPLVAIPIVVAM

-330 PLRDRIRRVFKAT
+330 PLRDRIRRVFRAS

-349 LIETLGSIEA
+349 LIETLGAIEA

-364 AAAQMQRK
+364 AASQMQRK
-372 WEEVVDYVATESL
+372 WEEVVDYVAKESL

-396 FSLWVQAMVGLA
+396 FSVWVQAMVGVA
-408 TLAVGVYLVGE
+408 ALAVGVYLVGE
-419 NQLTMGA
+419 NQLTTGA

-455 SALAALNKIMEA
+455 SALTALNKIMDA

-476 FVHRPVLGGEIRF
+476 FVHRPALGGDIRF
-489 QDVTFKYPG
+489 QDVAFKYPG
-498 GELDA
+498 SEIEA
-503 LTGVSFA
+503 LAGASFA
-510 IKEGDRVGVIGKIG
+510 IKEGDRVGIIGRIG

-544 ILVDGIDIRA
+544 ILVDGTDIRA

-561 RSVGYLP
+561 RAVGYLP

-584 GAPGAND
+584 GAPGADD

-610 PKGFDLPVGERGESL
+610 PKGFDMPVGERGEAL

-639 LTDPPILVL
+639 ITDPPILVL

-658 AEERFK
+658 AEERLK
-664 TQLQSELAGK
+664 SQMQTELAGK
-674 TVIIVT
+674 TILIVT

-694 MDGGKVVAAGPKEL
+694 MDSGKVVAVGPKEL
-708 VLRAIAEGKVRT
+708 VLRAIAEGKVRM

>member
-1 MSTGATTP
+1 MSTDIA
-9 TPAPTP
+9 TPA
-15 APATQSPV
+15 AESLN
-23 DPLAACLAHV
+23 DPLAACLAQV
-33 TRLLGNPMS
+33 ARLLGQPMS

-47 TGLPLDAAGLSPSL
+47 MGLPIDAAGLTPAL
-61 FARAAERAGLVT
+61 FARAAERAGLSA
-73 RPIEAGLERFPKL
+73 RSIAIALERFPKL
-86 ALPAVLLLKDR
+86 SLPAVLLLKDR
-97 SACVLVARGESEAK
+97 NACVLVARGESIATI
-111 VITAE
+111 VTAE
-116 GLEKTVPVVE
+116 GVDKTLPTAE
-126 LARQYE
+126 LAKDYE
-132 GKAIAVSRAVRFEAG
+132 GTAIAVSRAVRFEAG

-171 GEVAAASVLVNVFTV
+171 GEVACASVLVNVFTV

-197 RVLPNK
+197 RVVPNK
-203 AVETFWVLALGM
+203 AFETFWVLALGM
-215 AVVYLFDFGLKLL
+215 AAIYLFDFGLKLL

-256 LDAGQESVGT
+256 LDAGHESVGM

-275 SLREFFTSATMTA
+275 SLREFFTSATMTT

-297 FIAVIAMIGGWPMA
+297 FIAVIAMVGGWSMA
-311 AVPLIAIPIVAAM
+311 AVPLIAIPVVVAR

-330 PLRDRIRRVFKAT
+330 PLRDRIRRVFRAS

-349 LIETLGSIEA
+349 LIETLGAIEA

-364 AAAQMQRK
+364 AASQMQRK
-372 WEEVVDYVATESL
+372 WEEVVDYVAKESL

-396 FSLWVQAMVGLA
+396 FSAWVQAMVGIA
-408 TLAVGVYLVGE
+408 TLAVGVYLVGD
-419 NQLTMGA
+419 NHLTTGA

-455 SALAALNKIMEA
+455 SALAALNQIMDA

-476 FVHRPVLGGEIRF
+476 VVHRPALGGDIRF
-489 QDVTFKYPG
+489 QDVAFKYPG
-498 GELDA
+498 SELDA
-503 LTGVSFA
+503 LAGVSFA
-510 IKEGDRVGVIGKIG
+510 IKEGDRVGIIGRIG

-533 LVALYQPQGGS
+533 LVALYQPQRGS
-544 ILVDGIDIRA
+544 ILVDGTDIRA
-554 IDPVDLR
+554 IDPADLR
-561 RSVGYLP
+561 RAVGYLP

-584 GAPGAND
+584 GAAGADD

-598 SIAGLIDIVNRH
+598 SVAGLIDIVNRH
-610 PKGFDLPVGERGESL
+610 PKGFDMPVGERGEAL

-639 LTDPPILVL
+639 ITDPPILVL

-658 AEERFK
+658 AEERLK
-664 TQLQSELAGK
+664 TQMQTELAGK
-674 TVIIVT
+674 TIIVVT
-680 HRESLLSVINTLVV
+680 HRESLLSVVNTLVV
-694 MDGGKVVAAGPKEL
+694 MDSGKVVAAGPKEL
-708 VLRAIAEGKVRT
+708 VLKAIAEGKVRT

>member
-1 MSTGATTP
+1 MSAATS
-9 TPAPTP
+9 
-15 APATQSPV
+15 APAAEALT
-23 DPLAACLAHV
+23 DPLAACLAQV
-33 TRLLGNPMS
+33 ARLLGQPMS
-42 AEALV
+42 AQALV
-47 TGLPLDAAGLSPSL
+47 TGLPVDAAGLTPAL
-61 FARAAERAGLVT
+61 FARAAERAGLSA
-73 RPIEAGLERFPKL
+73 RSIEIDLERFPKL
-86 ALPAVLLLKDR
+86 SLPAVLLLKQR
-97 SACVLVARGESEAK
+97 NACVLVARSEGEAQI
-111 VITAE
+111 VTAE
-116 GLEKTVPVVE
+116 GLEKTLPLAQ
-126 LARQYE
+126 LARDYE

-171 GEVAAASVLVNVFTV
+171 GEVAGASVLVNIFTV
-186 LSPIFFMNVYD
+186 LSPLFFMNVYD
-197 RVLPNK
+197 RVVPNK
-203 AVETFWVLALGM
+203 AFETFWVLALGM
-215 AVVYLFDFGLKLL
+215 AVMYLFDFGLKLL

-256 LDAGQESVGT
+256 LDAGQESVGM

-275 SLREFFTSATMTA
+275 SLREFFTSATMTS

-297 FIAVIAMIGGWPMA
+297 FIGVIAMVGGWSMA
-311 AVPLIAIPIVAAM
+311 AVPLVAIPIVLAM

-330 PLRDRIRRVFKAT
+330 PLRDRIRRVFRAT

-349 LIETLGSIEA
+349 LIETLGAIEA

-364 AAAQMQRK
+364 ASSQMQRK
-372 WEEVVDYVATESL
+372 WEEVVDYVARESL

-396 FSLWVQAMVGLA
+396 FSAWVQMMVGVG

-419 NQLTMGA
+419 NQLTTGG

-441 STVASLL
+441 ATVASLL

-455 SALAALNKIMEA
+455 SALAALNKIMDA

-476 FVHRPVLGGEIRF
+476 FVHRPALGGDIRF

-498 GELDA
+498 SEIDA

-510 IKEGDRVGVIGKIG
+510 IKEGDRVGIIGRIG

-544 ILVDGIDIRA
+544 ILVDGTDIRA

-561 RSVGYLP
+561 RAVGYLP

-584 GAPGAND
+584 GAPGADD

-610 PKGFDLPVGERGESL
+610 PKGFDMPVGERGEAL

-639 LTDPPILVL
+639 ITDPPILVL

-658 AEERFK
+658 AEERLK
-664 TQLQSELAGK
+664 TQMQNELAGK
-674 TVIIVT
+674 TILIIT

-694 MDGGKVVAAGPKEL
+694 MDSGRVVAVGPKDL
-708 VLRAIAEGKVRT
+708 VLKAIAEGKVRT